1 MFRKIFAVWIFSMLF
16 FAATAAAAEEYDY
29 ICDYAFPVTPV
40 VYCVDDKGEFD
51 HNIYYFSASDKK
63 CLVFICHGYGDNNG
77 YGIHIAGNFRRDYA
91 NAIAEDIAYWTQQGK
106 LKNVGKF
113 DYVFMNTCYTG
124 YAPSSVNLPLYNVS
138 LVRAIDYKGIT
149 AFAQEKY
156 RDGQILLKL
165 YRVIPKSSRSGR
177 ASGALST
184 FLKKN
189 NVRGFRSIGTR
200 SSTKPEGITI
210 LYNPF

>member
-1 MFRKIFAVWIFSMLF
+1 
-16 FAATAAAAEEYDY
+16 
-29 ICDYAFPVTPV
+29 
-40 VYCVDDKGEFD
+40 
-51 HNIYYFSASDKK
+51 
-63 CLVFICHGYGDNNG
+63 
-77 YGIHIAGNFRRDYA
+77 
-91 NAIAEDIAYWTQQGK
+91 
-106 LKNVGKF
+106 
-113 DYVFMNTCYTG
+113 MNTCYTG
-124 YAPSSVNLPLYNVS
+124 YAPSSVNLPLYNVN